1 MDEDDL
7 CKDIAL
13 GYCALAEIY
22 QTDLLEEKSSEAKC
36 KNSILKALEID
47 PLCLDAFI

>member
-1 MDEDDL
+1 MDEDEL
-7 CKDIAL
+7 SKDIAL

-22 QTDLLEEKSSEAKC
+22 QTDLLEEKTSETKC
-36 KNSILKALEID
+36 KNAILKALKID